1 MYSLINYYC
10 YSDDLKKAK
19 EQIEFY
25 EKRCID
31 IIKKINL
38 SKSSKNS
45 IECDAFLEEKK
56 DKVDKIQFTISCIKY
71 TFSL

>member
-38 SKSSKNS
+38 SK
-45 IECDAFLEEKK
+45 EEKK